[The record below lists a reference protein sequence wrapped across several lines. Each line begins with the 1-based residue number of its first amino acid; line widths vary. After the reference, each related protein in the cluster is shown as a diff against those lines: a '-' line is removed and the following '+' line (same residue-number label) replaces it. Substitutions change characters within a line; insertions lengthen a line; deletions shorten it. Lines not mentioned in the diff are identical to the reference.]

1 MVERIRRKR
10 KLTAEEA
17 AGVRQVRAQFARG
30 PSKRQLLESGE
41 YTGPMS
47 LEEYLSWRK
56 QAGQTPLSKQ
66 LQAAVAAT
74 GESLYAVAQA
84 SGVPAPVL
92 QRFMNNERGIT
103 LETAGKLAAYLGLAL
118 LPAVDCKDRAPA

>member
-1 MVERIRRKR
+1 MVERIRRNR

-17 AGVRQVRAQFARG
+17 ARVRQVRAQFTRG
-30 PSKRQLLESGE
+30 PGKRQLLESGE
-41 YTGPMS
+41 YAGPMS
-47 LEEYLSWRK
+47 LEEYLSWHK

-66 LQAAVAAT
+66 LQAAVVAT
-74 GESLYAVAQA
+74 GESLYAVARS

-103 LETAGKLAAYLGLAL
+103 LETAGKLAAYLGLTL
-118 LPAVDCKDRAPA
+118 LPAVERKDRASS